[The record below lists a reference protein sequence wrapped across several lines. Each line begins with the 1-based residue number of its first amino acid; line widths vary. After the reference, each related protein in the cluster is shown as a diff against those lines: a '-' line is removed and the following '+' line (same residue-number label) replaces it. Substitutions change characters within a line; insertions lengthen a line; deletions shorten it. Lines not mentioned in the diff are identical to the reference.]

1 MGELYDM
8 DECGFPMLHRGV
20 RTTCGK
26 PTSFFYHNPPLDL
39 VVCRCD
45 EHMNL
50 LYSERID
57 GVGNACPDRK
67 PSSYSSTDSD
77 RLPSTPQPAHAY
89 R

>member
-50 LYSERID
+50 LYSERNRWGWERVSRQEALVIFIH
-57 GVGNACPDRK
+57 R
-67 PSSYSSTDSD
+67 
-77 RLPSTPQPAHAY
+77 Q
-89 R
+89 